1 MAFREFE
8 AACEQNPTC
17 SLQKSLSRL
26 KCVRECISPICYQ
39 QIYYQDQ
46 ELYQFTFDSMVP
58 VCNAE
63 GVIGALSKYMGW
75 CIKLSIVF
83 VTEGPT
89 SLLSTGSWNI
99 SLGLKMVKLTF
110 G

>member
-17 SLQKSLSRL
+17 SLQKALARL

-46 ELYQFTFDSMVP
+46 
-58 VCNAE
+58 
-63 GVIGALSKYMGW
+63 VINYTLILKEFIILKNIVIIDHITVTYNWYYVYM
-75 CIKLSIVF
+75 
-83 VTEGPT
+83 
-89 SLLSTGSWNI
+89 
-99 SLGLKMVKLTF
+99 
-110 G
+110 

>member
-1 MAFREFE
+1 MKEMAFREFE

-46 ELYQFTFDSMVP
+46 
-58 VCNAE
+58 
-63 GVIGALSKYMGW
+63 
-75 CIKLSIVF
+75 VF
-83 VTEGPT
+83 VY
-89 SLLSTGSWNI
+89 I
-99 SLGLKMVKLTF
+99 I
-110 G
+110 